1 MTDRDLEVNMEI
13 NDIKDTKEKYD
24 FLKAFLKLEAQ
35 RCKPSREGMI
45 DALRE
50 SLNVANSE
58 IRDVEKSRHETTPT
72 PWENI
77 SNENLYRKLTEY
89 QQGMYQHAVKKFGE
103 EVVKKLLEQGMQ

>member
-1 MTDRDLEVNMEI
+1 MEI
-13 NDIKDTKEKYD
+13 NDPKEMKEQID
-24 FLKAFLKLEAQ
+24 FLKAYIKLETQ
-35 RCKPSREGMI
+35 KCTPNREGMI

-77 SNENLYRKLTEY
+77 SNEVLYGKLTEY

-103 EVVKKLLEQGMQ
+103 EVIKKLLEQNIQ